1 MPVQPR
7 VKAFLAFLQKNP
19 SVRQQI
25 RAAPHRTLL
34 YAGHFI
40 RPMWQDIAD
49 MKRSSPQA
57 ADKETLPDVLA
68 RITLQDQPF
77 PSLLAWAKD
86 LDQLEPWSENG
97 FIAWRA
103 LSGIF
108 ASNATGAVSFQVGS
122 GVDRSKVF
130 TVTELAVL
138 SRNPRVDAMTRDML
152 AYFERCIRSK
162 EPGINFGFL
171 SG

>member
-1 MPVQPR
+1 MTLQPPV
-7 VKAFLAFLQKNP
+7 KTFLTFLQKNL
-19 SVRQQI
+19 SIRQQI
-25 RAAPHRTLL
+25 RAAPNRTLL

-40 RPMWQDIAD
+40 RPMWQEITD

-68 RITLQDQPF
+68 RVSLQGQPF
-77 PSLLAWAKD
+77 PTLLAWIND
-86 LDQLEPWSENG
+86 LDKLQPWSENG

-108 ASNATGAVSFQVGS
+108 ASNAIGTVSFQVGS
-122 GVDRSKVF
+122 RVDRSKVF
-130 TVTELAVL
+130 AVTELAVL
-138 SRNPRVDAMTRDML
+138 SRNPHTDAMTRDML
-152 AYFERCIRSK
+152 AYFEQCVRSK
-162 EPGINFGFL
+162 NAGINFGFL